1 LGNKNEVFCFT
12 SYKNEAFCIVV
23 SLPKFLSCF
32 GDLHP
37 LHLKM
42 LLDVNQMWK
51 WFRGLGGSFSR
62 LKENHG
68 GDTQSLNQGF
78 TQKCISTLVSSENE
92 EFDEQQASWK
102 INCYMKG
109 SWF

>member
-1 LGNKNEVFCFT
+1 
-12 SYKNEAFCIVV
+12 VV
-23 SLPKFLSCF
+23 SFAPETKKTCKVDMKKL
-32 GDLHP
+32 
-37 LHLKM
+37 
-42 LLDVNQMWK
+42 V
-51 WFRGLGGSFSR
+51 RGLGGSFSR

-92 EFDEQQASWK
+92 EFDEQQASWR

>member
-1 LGNKNEVFCFT
+1 MKCFALLHT
-12 SYKNEAFCIVV
+12 KMKLFVLLSI
-23 SLPKFLSCF
+23 FLNFSPCF